1 MFGLCTKNTL
11 KKIVIAV
18 VACLFGLLLIYI
30 VYNHISQLV
39 IRTENYENEDYTLE
53 LRFLLD
59 GDVDFLITSK
69 KNKSANKYPAHFVDE
84 NKAIFDGSKGFP
96 ESGVYYELFFYDDTI
111 ELYNNGK
118 LVSSFPKTVDG

>member
-1 MFGLCTKNTL
+1 MLGICSKNKL

-18 VACLFGLLLIYI
+18 VICLFSLLLIYI
-30 VYNHISQLV
+30 VYNHISQFV

-53 LRFLLD
+53 LRFLHD
-59 GDVDFLITSK
+59 GDVDFLVTSK
-69 KNKSANKYPAHFVDE
+69 KNNSAYKYPAHFVDE

-96 ESGVYYELFFYDDTI
+96 ESGVYYELIFSDDTI

-118 LVSSFPKTVDG
+118 LVSSFSKEVDG